1 MGRVNKENLSKLFQ
15 ESIDELKKSEDIFNK
30 HIQERLRVLKL
41 SQERTF
47 QRFANKIMKLK
58 QEVQDNV
65 EFMGKNE

>member
-1 MGRVNKENLSKLFQ
+1 MNKENLSKLFQ

-58 QEVQDNV
+58 QEISN
-65 EFMGKNE
+65 GNE